1 MIDAPQIFLSY
12 RRDDSAYI
20 TDRIYDRLV
29 KDFGEKTIFRD
40 INNIPL
46 GANFQSEIKRRVGQ
60 CNILLAVIGPN
71 WINITDAH
79 GQRRLDN
86 PKDFVRLEIESA
98 LARNIPVVP
107 LLVQGARVPQQSEL
121 PGRLKRIVFQ
131 NGMDIRPGRDFDHDM
146 KRLIEQVEVY
156 LPNFKKPLATSTIS
170 SPSLAVGNNS
180 IVQYLSNAADPKI
193 IRKVFVAEF
202 CCFASVLLSIWVAGF
217 YMAPLTASLDEMIL
231 YALGCS
237 LFFAMLLG
245 LSNWWMR
252 YDEYWIS
259 TFGGT
264 TLLVVIWAFVAL
276 LF

>member
-20 TDRIYDRLV
+20 TDRIYDQLV
-29 KDFGEKTIFRD
+29 KGFGEKAIFRD

-46 GANFQSEIKRRVGQ
+46 GANFQSEIKQRVGQ
-60 CNILLAVIGPN
+60 CNVLLAVIGPK

-107 LLVQGARVPQQSEL
+107 LLVQGAKVPQESEL
-121 PGRLKRIVFQ
+121 PGRLKKIVSQ

-146 KRLIEQVEVY
+146 KRLIEQVEAY
-156 LPNFKKPLATSTIS
+156 LPGVINPPPPPEKI
-170 SPSLAVGNNS
+170 S
-180 IVQYLSNAADPKI
+180 IVQYFSKASDPKFF
-193 IRKVFVAEF
+193 RQAMVAEIF
-202 CCFASVLLSIWVAGF
+202 CFASVLLSIWMAGF

-237 LFFAMLLG
+237 LFIAMLLG
-245 LSNWWMR
+245 FSNWWMR
-252 YDEYWIS
+252 YDESWIS
-259 TFGGT
+259 TFAGT